1 MKGFEIWLEERG
13 FRVEGIQVLG
23 ISIVL
28 WGLRSPGRNLTQVP

>member
-13 FRVEGIQVLG
+13 LRVEGIQVLG

-28 WGLRSPGRNLTQVP
+28 WGSRSPCCNLV